1 VGKDGK
7 VESLSVEVD
16 RAHEQQWV
24 VRKGLEAGERVV
36 VSGLQKIRSGMAV
49 KVADA
54 MQQNVK
60 G

>member
-1 VGKDGK
+1 VI
-7 VESLSVEVD
+7 
-16 RAHEQQWV
+16 
-24 VRKGLEAGERVV
+24 RKGLEAGERVV